1 MNTSVTSASA
11 RIDVLDMVR
20 GLAILGIFIL
30 NIGGFALPSA
40 AYLNPLY
47 TPVASATDIAT
58 WAVLSVLVQG
68 KFLGMFALLF
78 GATLMMLS
86 RYSQPWN
93 MARLLVLGV
102 IGLLHTALLWD
113 GDILLMYSLT
123 GVAACWI
130 IHNVSSRWWLKLVPV
145 LILTGLFL
153 LFFLLSEGG
162 ELKLLYWQP
171 SQEMLDYEVL
181 IANTGGIAGMLDRIS
196 TISGMLMMMVVQYGW
211 QLLAMM
217 LLGAT
222 LMKNGWLKG
231 AYPLSHYRR
240 LAAWLLIPSLLLQ
253 AVVMW
258 LEYLNGWSVFWMGT
272 VGYPLADILQPVQT
286 TGLIALFYGLQPQLK
301 PVAACLQRVG
311 RTALS
316 SYLLQS
322 VCGVILF
329 EYLGYFCQ
337 FDRLTLLAFV
347 PLMWLINILFSTLWL
362 RYFSQGPV
370 EWLWRQAA
378 NKLAAR

>member
-40 AYLNPLY
+40 AYLNPMY

-162 ELKLLYWQP
+162 ELKLLYWRP

-272 VGYPLADILQPVQT
+272 IGYPLADILQPVQT

>member
-47 TPVASATDIAT
+47 TPAASATDIAT

-301 PVAACLQRVG
+301 PLAAYLQRVG

-329 EYLGYFCQ
+329 DYLGYFSQ

-370 EWLWRQAA
+370 EWLWRQAT

>member
-40 AYLNPLY
+40 AYLNPMY

-162 ELKLLYWQP
+162 ELKLLYWRP
-171 SQEMLDYEVL
+171 SQEMLGYEVL

-196 TISGMLMMMVVQYGW
+196 TVSGMLMMMVVQYGW

-272 VGYPLADILQPVQT
+272 IGYPLADILQPVQT

-378 NKLAAR
+378 NKLATR

>member
-47 TPVASATDIAT
+47 TPAASATDIAT

-123 GVAACWI
+123 GVAACRI

-181 IANTGGIAGMLDRIS
+181 IADTGGIAGMLDRIS

-258 LEYLNGWSVFWMGT
+258 REYLNDWSVFWMGT
-272 VGYPLADILQPVQT
+272 VGYPLADILQLVQT

>member
-47 TPVASATDIAT
+47 TPAASATDIAT

-102 IGLLHTALLWD
+102 IGLLHTALLWS

-153 LFFLLSEGG
+153 LFFLLSEDG

-231 AYPLSHYRR
+231 AFPLSHYRR
-240 LAAWLLIPSLLLQ
+240 LAAWLLLPSLLLQ

-258 LEYLNGWSVFWMGT
+258 LEYLNGWSIFWMGT
-272 VGYPLADILQPVQT
+272 IGYPLADLLQPVQT
-286 TGLIALFYGLQPQLK
+286 TGLIALFYGLRPQLK

-329 EYLGYFCQ
+329 EYLGYFNR

>member
-1 MNTSVTSASA
+1 MNTSVTYASA

-47 TPVASATDIAT
+47 TPAASATDIAT

-102 IGLLHTALLWD
+102 IGLLHTALFWD

-181 IANTGGIAGMLDRIS
+181 IADTGGIAGMLDRIS

-258 LEYLNGWSVFWMGT
+258 LEYLNDWSVFWMGT

>member
-1 MNTSVTSASA
+1 MSVTSASA

-30 NIGGFALPSA
+30 NISGFALPSA

-47 TPVASATDIAT
+47 TPAASATDIAT

-102 IGLLHTALLWD
+102 IGLLHTALLWS

-153 LFFLLSEGG
+153 LFFLLSEDG

-231 AYPLSHYRR
+231 AFPLSHYRR
-240 LAAWLLIPSLLLQ
+240 LAAWLLLPSLLLQ

-286 TGLIALFYGLQPQLK
+286 TGLIALFYGLRPQLK

-329 EYLGYFCQ
+329 EYLGYFNR

>member
-1 MNTSVTSASA
+1 MNISVTSASA

-30 NIGGFALPSA
+30 NISGFALPSA

-47 TPVASATDIAT
+47 TPAASATDIAT

-102 IGLLHTALLWD
+102 IGLLHTALLWN

-153 LFFLLSEGG
+153 LFFLLSEDG
-162 ELKLLYWQP
+162 ELKLLYWQA

-231 AYPLSHYRR
+231 AFPLSHYRR
-240 LAAWLLIPSLLLQ
+240 LAAWLLLPSLLLQ

-286 TGLIALFYGLQPQLK
+286 TGFIALFYGLRPQLK

-329 EYLGYFCQ
+329 EYLGYFNR

>member
-40 AYLNPLY
+40 AYLNPMY

-162 ELKLLYWQP
+162 ELKLLYWRP

-196 TISGMLMMMVVQYGW
+196 TVSGMLMMMVVQYGW

-258 LEYLNGWSVFWMGT
+258 LEYLNGWSVFWVGT
-272 VGYPLADILQPVQT
+272 IGYPLADILQPVQT

>member
-47 TPVASATDIAT
+47 TPVASATDVVT

-102 IGLLHTALLWD
+102 IGLLHTALLWS

-272 VGYPLADILQPVQT
+272 IGYPLADILQPVQT

-347 PLMWLINILFSTLWL
+347 PLMWLINIVFSTLWL

>member
-47 TPVASATDIAT
+47 TPAASATDIAT

-123 GVAACWI
+123 GVAACRI

-181 IANTGGIAGMLDRIS
+181 IADTGGIAGMLDRIS

-258 LEYLNGWSVFWMGT
+258 REYLNDWSVFWMGT

>member
-47 TPVASATDIAT
+47 TPAASATDIAT

-102 IGLLHTALLWD
+102 IGLLHTALLWN

-123 GVAACWI
+123 GVAACRI

-272 VGYPLADILQPVQT
+272 IGYPLADILQPVQT

>member
-40 AYLNPLY
+40 AYLNPIY

-272 VGYPLADILQPVQT
+272 IGYPLADILQPVQT

>member
-47 TPVASATDIAT
+47 TPAASATDIAT

-93 MARLLVLGV
+93 MARLLILGV
-102 IGLLHTALLWD
+102 IGLLHTALLWS

-153 LFFLLSEGG
+153 LFFLLSEDG

-231 AYPLSHYRR
+231 AFPLSHYRR
-240 LAAWLLIPSLLLQ
+240 LAAWLLLPSLLLQ

-258 LEYLNGWSVFWMGT
+258 LEYLNGWSIFWMGT
-272 VGYPLADILQPVQT
+272 IGYPLADLLQPVQT
-286 TGLIALFYGLQPQLK
+286 TGLIALFYGLRPQLK

>member
-40 AYLNPLY
+40 AYLNPMY

-162 ELKLLYWQP
+162 ELKLLYWLP

-272 VGYPLADILQPVQT
+272 IGYPLADILQPVQT

>member
-47 TPVASATDIAT
+47 TPAASATDIAT

-93 MARLLVLGV
+93 MARLLILGV
-102 IGLLHTALLWD
+102 IGLLHTALLWS

-153 LFFLLSEGG
+153 LFFLLSEDG

-196 TISGMLMMMVVQYGW
+196 TISGMLMIMVVQYGW

-231 AYPLSHYRR
+231 AFPLSHYRR
-240 LAAWLLIPSLLLQ
+240 LAAWLLLPSLLLQ

-258 LEYLNGWSVFWMGT
+258 LEYVNGWSIFWMGT
-272 VGYPLADILQPVQT
+272 IGYPLADLLQPVQT
-286 TGLIALFYGLQPQLK
+286 TGLIALFYGLRPRLK

>member
-47 TPVASATDIAT
+47 TPAASATDIAT

-123 GVAACWI
+123 GVAACRI

-181 IANTGGIAGMLDRIS
+181 IADTGGIAGMLDRIS

-231 AYPLSHYRR
+231 AYLLSHYRR

-258 LEYLNGWSVFWMGT
+258 LEYLNDWSVFWMGT

>member
-47 TPVASATDIAT
+47 TPAASATDIAT

-102 IGLLHTALLWD
+102 IGLLHTALLWN

-123 GVAACWI
+123 GVAACLI

-231 AYPLSHYRR
+231 AFPLSHYRR
-240 LAAWLLIPSLLLQ
+240 LAAWLLLPSLLLQ

-258 LEYLNGWSVFWMGT
+258 LEYLNGWSIFWMGT
-272 VGYPLADILQPVQT
+272 IGYPLADILQPVQT

-378 NKLAAR
+378 NKLAVR

>member
-1 MNTSVTSASA
+1 MSVTSASA

-30 NIGGFALPSA
+30 NISGFALPSA

-47 TPVASATDIAT
+47 IPAASSTDIAT

-102 IGLLHTALLWD
+102 IGLLHTALLWS

-153 LFFLLSEGG
+153 LFFLLSEDG

-231 AYPLSHYRR
+231 AFPLSHYRR
-240 LAAWLLIPSLLLQ
+240 LAAWLLLPSLLLQ

-258 LEYLNGWSVFWMGT
+258 LEYLNGWSIFWMGT
-272 VGYPLADILQPVQT
+272 IGYPLADLLQPVQT
-286 TGLIALFYGLQPQLK
+286 TGLIALFYGLRPQLK

-329 EYLGYFCQ
+329 EYLGYFNR

>member
-47 TPVASATDIAT
+47 TPAASATDIAT

-78 GATLMMLS
+78 GATLMMLN

-181 IANTGGIAGMLDRIS
+181 IADTGGIAGMLDRIS

-258 LEYLNGWSVFWMGT
+258 LEYLNDWSVFWMGT

>member
-47 TPVASATDIAT
+47 TPAASGADIAA

-86 RYSQPWN
+86 RYSQAWN

-102 IGLLHTALLWD
+102 IGLLHTVLLWS

-130 IHNVSSRWWLKLVPV
+130 IHNVSSRWWLKGVPV

-153 LFFLLSEGG
+153 LFFLLSEDG

-171 SQEMLDYEVL
+171 SQEMLNYEVL
-181 IANTGGIAGMLDRIS
+181 IANTGGITGMLDRVN

-231 AYPLSHYRR
+231 AFPLSHYRR

-253 AVVMW
+253 AVVVWM
-258 LEYLNGWSVFWMGT
+258 EYLNGWSVFWLGT
-272 VGYPLADILQPVQT
+272 IGYPLADILQPVQT
-286 TGLIALFYGLQPQLK
+286 TGLIALLYGLQPQLK
-301 PVAACLQRVG
+301 PVSACLQRVG

-322 VCGVILF
+322 VCGVMLF
-329 EYLGYFCQ
+329 KYFGYFNQ
-337 FDRLTLLAFV
+337 FDRLTLLVFV

-378 NKLAAR
+378 NKLAVR

>member
-1 MNTSVTSASA
+1 MNTSVISASA

-47 TPVASATDIAT
+47 TPAASATDIAT

-93 MARLLVLGV
+93 MARLLILGV
-102 IGLLHTALLWD
+102 IGLLHTALLWS

-153 LFFLLSEGG
+153 LFFLLSEDG

-231 AYPLSHYRR
+231 AFPLSHYRR
-240 LAAWLLIPSLLLQ
+240 LAAWLLLPSLLLQ

-258 LEYLNGWSVFWMGT
+258 LEYLNGWSIFWMGT
-272 VGYPLADILQPVQT
+272 IGYPLADLLQPVQT
-286 TGLIALFYGLQPQLK
+286 TGLIALFYGLRPQLK

>member
-40 AYLNPLY
+40 AYLNPMY

-231 AYPLSHYRR
+231 AYPLSRYRR

-272 VGYPLADILQPVQT
+272 IGYPLADILQPVQT

>member
-40 AYLNPLY
+40 AYLNPMY
-47 TPVASATDIAT
+47 TLVASATDIAT

-162 ELKLLYWQP
+162 ELKLLYWRP
-171 SQEMLDYEVL
+171 SQEMLGYEVL

-196 TISGMLMMMVVQYGW
+196 TVSGMLMMMVVQYGW

-272 VGYPLADILQPVQT
+272 IGYPLADILQPVQT

-378 NKLAAR
+378 NKLATR

>member
-47 TPVASATDIAT
+47 TPAASATDIAT

-86 RYSQPWN
+86 RYSQLWN

-102 IGLLHTALLWD
+102 IGLLHTALLWN

-258 LEYLNGWSVFWMGT
+258 LEYLNDWSVFWMGT

-301 PVAACLQRVG
+301 PLAACLQRVG

>member
-1 MNTSVTSASA
+1 MNTSATSASA

-47 TPVASATDIAT
+47 TPAASATDIAA

-102 IGLLHTALLWD
+102 IGLLHTALLWS

-153 LFFLLSEGG
+153 LFFLLSEDG

-272 VGYPLADILQPVQT
+272 IGYPLADILQPVQT

-329 EYLGYFCQ
+329 EYLGYFSQ

>member
-1 MNTSVTSASA
+1 
-11 RIDVLDMVR
+11 MVR

-47 TPVASATDIAT
+47 IPVASATDIAT

>member
-1 MNTSVTSASA
+1 MNISVTSASA

-30 NIGGFALPSA
+30 NISGFALPSA

-47 TPVASATDIAT
+47 TPAASATDIAT

-102 IGLLHTALLWD
+102 IGLLHTALLWN

-153 LFFLLSEGG
+153 LFFLLSEDG

-181 IANTGGIAGMLDRIS
+181 IANTGGIAGMQDRIS

-231 AYPLSHYRR
+231 AFPLSHYRR
-240 LAAWLLIPSLLLQ
+240 LAAWLLLPSLLLQ

-272 VGYPLADILQPVQT
+272 VGYPLADILQPVQS
-286 TGLIALFYGLQPQLK
+286 TGLIALFYGLRPQLK

>member
-47 TPVASATDIAT
+47 TPAASATDIAT

-102 IGLLHTALLWD
+102 IGLLHTALLWS

-153 LFFLLSEGG
+153 LFFLLSEDG

-181 IANTGGIAGMLDRIS
+181 IADTGGIAGMLDRIS

-231 AYPLSHYRR
+231 AFPLSHYRR
-240 LAAWLLIPSLLLQ
+240 LAAWLLLPSLLLQ

-272 VGYPLADILQPVQT
+272 IGYPLADILQPVQT
-286 TGLIALFYGLQPQLK
+286 TGLIALFYGLQRQLK

-316 SYLLQS
+316 GYLLQS

-362 RYFSQGPV
+362 HYFSQGPV

-378 NKLAAR
+378 NKLAVR

>member
-1 MNTSVTSASA
+1 MNTSVTPASA

-47 TPVASATDIAT
+47 TPAASATDIAT
-58 WAVLSVLVQG
+58 WAALSVLVQG

-86 RYSQPWN
+86 RYSQAWN
-93 MARLLVLGV
+93 MARLLVLGG
-102 IGLLHTALLWD
+102 IGLLHTALLWS

-153 LFFLLSEGG
+153 LFFLLSEAG

-217 LLGAT
+217 LLGAA

-231 AYPLSHYRR
+231 GFPLSHYRR

-253 AVVMW
+253 IVVVW

-301 PVAACLQRVG
+301 PVSACLQRIG

-322 VCGVILF
+322 VCGVMLF
-329 EYLGYFCQ
+329 EYFGYFNQ
-337 FDRLTLLAFV
+337 FDRLTLLMFV

-362 RYFSQGPV
+362 RCFSQGPV
-370 EWLWRQAA
+370 EWLWREAA

>member
-40 AYLNPLY
+40 AYLNPMY
-47 TPVASATDIAT
+47 TPAASATDIAT

-272 VGYPLADILQPVQT
+272 IGYPLADILQPVQT

>member
-47 TPVASATDIAT
+47 TPAASATDIAT

-93 MARLLVLGV
+93 MARLLVLGA

-272 VGYPLADILQPVQT
+272 IGYPLADILQPVQT

>member
-1 MNTSVTSASA
+1 MNISVTSASA

-47 TPVASATDIAT
+47 TTAASATDIAT

-102 IGLLHTALLWD
+102 IGLLHTALLWS

-153 LFFLLSEGG
+153 LFFLLSEDG

-231 AYPLSHYRR
+231 AFPLFHYRR

-286 TGLIALFYGLQPQLK
+286 TGLIALFYGLRPQLK

-329 EYLGYFCQ
+329 EYLGYFNR
-337 FDRLTLLAFV
+337 FDRLTLLALV

>member
-40 AYLNPLY
+40 AYLNPIY

-102 IGLLHTALLWD
+102 IGLLHTALLWS

-153 LFFLLSEGG
+153 LFFLLSEDG

-196 TISGMLMMMVVQYGW
+196 TIGGMLMMMVVQYGW

-222 LMKNGWLKG
+222 LMKSGWLKG

-272 VGYPLADILQPVQT
+272 IGYPLADILQPVQT

-329 EYLGYFCQ
+329 EYLGYFSQ

-378 NKLAAR
+378 NKLADR

>member
-47 TPVASATDIAT
+47 TPAASATDIAT

-123 GVAACWI
+123 GVAACRI

-181 IANTGGIAGMLDRIS
+181 IADTGGIAGMLDRIS

>member
-1 MNTSVTSASA
+1 MTLSATPASA

-20 GLAILGIFIL
+20 GLAVLGIFIL
-30 NIGGFALPSA
+30 NISGFALPSA
-40 AYLNPLY
+40 AYMNPVY
-47 TPVASATDIAT
+47 ISSASGTDVTT

-86 RYSQPWN
+86 RYSQSWN
-93 MARLLVLGV
+93 MGRLLVLGV
-102 IGLLHTALLWD
+102 IGLLHTALLWS

-123 GVAACWI
+123 GIAACWI
-130 IHNVSSRWWLKLVPV
+130 IHNVSSRWWLTLVPV

-153 LFFLLSEGG
+153 LFFLLSEDG

-181 IANTGGIAGMLDRIS
+181 IANTGGLAGMLDRIS

-217 LLGAT
+217 LLGAV

-231 AYPLSHYRR
+231 AFPLSHYRR
-240 LAAWLLIPSLLLQ
+240 LAGWLLIPSLLLQ
-253 AVVMW
+253 AVVVWM
-258 LEYLNGWSVFWMGT
+258 EYLNGWSVFWLGT
-272 VGYPLADILQPVQT
+272 VGYPLADILQPVQA

-301 PVAACLQRVG
+301 PVSVCLQRVG

-322 VCGVILF
+322 VCGVMVF
-329 EYLGYFCQ
+329 EYFGYFGQ

-347 PLMWLINILFSTLWL
+347 PLMWMINILFSTLWL
-362 RYFSQGPV
+362 RYFSQGPA
-370 EWLWRQAA
+370 EWLWRKAA
-378 NKLAAR
+378 GKLAAR

>member
-40 AYLNPLY
+40 AYLNPIY

-102 IGLLHTALLWD
+102 IGLLHTALLWS

-153 LFFLLSEGG
+153 LFFLLSEDG

-196 TISGMLMMMVVQYGW
+196 TIGGMLMMMVVQYGW

-240 LAAWLLIPSLLLQ
+240 LAAWLLIPSLMLQ

-272 VGYPLADILQPVQT
+272 IGYPLADILQPVQT

-329 EYLGYFCQ
+329 EYLGYFSQ

-362 RYFSQGPV
+362 RYFSQGPM

-378 NKLAAR
+378 NKLADR